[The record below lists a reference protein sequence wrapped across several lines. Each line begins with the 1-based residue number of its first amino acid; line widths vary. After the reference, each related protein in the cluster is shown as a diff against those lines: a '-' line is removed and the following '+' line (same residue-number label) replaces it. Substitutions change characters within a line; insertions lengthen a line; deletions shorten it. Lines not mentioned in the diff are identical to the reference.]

1 MNQEQTKQEHK
12 LWTKDFVFVSAI
24 NFFLMLIMYL
34 LMVTIGPFA
43 SEQFNAG
50 ASTAGLVSGIYII
63 GALVARFIAGAIVE
77 KVGSK
82 KILLIGLILY
92 LITGALYF
100 AAVNLPLM
108 LLVRFFHGMGM
119 GIGSTATGTIVAK
132 ILPPDRRGEGIGYY
146 SMSAVLAAAIGPFLG
161 ILLTKYMS
169 FNMIFVFCLVLAAIG
184 LFMGLSLKNPASS
197 VNAPVHTEKQKF
209 GIWSFMEKSALPI
222 ALVTLI
228 VALGYAGVL
237 SFIMFYAQEI
247 GLVTASSFFFLVY
260 AIAVLISRP
269 FTGRLLDLKGANV
282 VVIPALIL
290 FSGGLF
296 LLSTS
301 SVNWMLL
308 VSGILIGLGFG
319 NFQSSAQAIAI
330 KVADPHRLGL
340 ATSTYFIALDAGVGF
355 GPYVLGL
362 LVPTLGYA
370 GMYKMLAA
378 VIIVSLVLYILVHG
392 IKEWKAAGEKTA

>member
-1 MNQEQTKQEHK
+1 MNQEHK

-24 NFFLMLIMYL
+24 NFFLMLVMYL
-34 LMVTIGPFA
+34 LMVTIGPYA
-43 SEQFNAG
+43 SATFG
-50 ASTAGLVSGIYII
+50 VSASTAGLVSGVFII
-63 GALVARFIAGAIVE
+63 GALVARFMAGAVVE

-82 KILLIGLILY
+82 KILLIGLVVY
-92 LITGALYF
+92 VITGSLYF
-100 AAVNLPLM
+100 TAVNLPLI
-108 LLVRFFHGMGM
+108 LLVRFFHGIGM

-169 FNMIFVFCLVLAAIG
+169 FNMVFVFCLALAVIA
-184 LFMGLSLKNPASS
+184 LLMGLSLKKPAADD
-197 VNAPVHTEKQKF
+197 VKQAGQEKAKF
-209 GIWSFMEKSALPI
+209 GIWSFMERNALPI
-222 ALVTLI
+222 ALVTLL

-237 SFIMFYAQEI
+237 SFIMFYAEEI

-260 AIAVLISRP
+260 AVAVLLSRP
-269 FTGRLLDLKGANV
+269 FTGRLLDLKGANLV
-282 VVIPALIL
+282 VVPALLL
-290 FSGGLF
+290 FSVGLYM
-296 LLSTS
+296 LSVS
-301 SVNWMLL
+301 SAGWMLL
-308 VSGILIGLGFG
+308 VAGVLIGLGFG

-370 GMYKMLAA
+370 GMYKWLGA
-378 VIIVSLVLYILVHG
+378 VIIVSLILYILIHG
-392 IKEWKAAGEKTA
+392 MKEHRMSRKKVV